1 MLILSFREKNIYYSF
16 PFLKIGLLV
25 HLVTEQISRHFYE
38 WSKIYRW
45 LNRYFWTEICRCWV
59 VHLSCCDVTFCCVP
73 RHSFLF
79 CFLAYPQY
87 FFHCNRLVSYCT
99 NLTLENKR
107 YYLRAAPL
115 FLLKMCYAFYIH
127 FIDLFGISNMLRL
140 CVSSV
145 TDSCSGT
152 AVFALL
158 YSLAAGKNHWR
169 LPFQSK

>member
-1 MLILSFREKNIYYSF
+1 MLGCTSVMLRCHLLLYSQAQF
-16 PFLKIGLLV
+16 SV
-25 HLVTEQISRHFYE
+25 
-38 WSKIYRW
+38 
-45 LNRYFWTEICRCWV
+45 
-59 VHLSCCDVTFCCVP
+59 
-73 RHSFLF
+73 LF

-107 YYLRAAPL
+107 YYLRAAPV
-115 FLLKMCYAFYIH
+115 FLLKMRYAFYIH
-127 FIDLFGISNMLRL
+127 FTDLFGISNMLRF

-158 YSLAAGKNHWR
+158 YSLAAGKNH
-169 LPFQSK
+169 